1 MYAPAHLRPR
11 PRHLRRRCPLR
22 MTAALAAVVTLAF
35 VAVGLDTIRDP
46 CPFGGDWTEEAGC
59 G

>member
-1 MYAPAHLRPR
+1 
-11 PRHLRRRCPLR
+11 